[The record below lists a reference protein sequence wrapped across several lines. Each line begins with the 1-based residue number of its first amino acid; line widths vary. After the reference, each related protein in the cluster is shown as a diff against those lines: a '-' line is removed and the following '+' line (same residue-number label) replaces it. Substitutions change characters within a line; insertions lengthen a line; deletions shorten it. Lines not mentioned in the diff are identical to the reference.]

1 MFRKVPSNRV
11 HRLFY
16 PQVPAVV
23 SASHDDE
30 VGALLATSIIPVSL
44 EPSMVG
50 VALGKQHRTR
60 RLVEASGCFS
70 ACWLSYEKLE
80 RFQLLAE
87 HSEARDKLRQVG
99 LSYRWGEYVR
109 APVLEDAVAWLEC
122 RLEWSREVGDHF
134 FYAAR
139 VETAY
144 AVEDF
149 DEYWRFM
156 QYKPI
161 LYIGSAKQ
169 ELPRFLKLSVE

>member
-1 MFRKVPSNRV
+1 MFRKVPSHIV

-23 SASHDDE
+23 SAAYDDE

-60 RLVEASGCFS
+60 RLVESSGCFS

-80 RFQLLAE
+80 KFQRLAE
-87 HSEARDKLRQVG
+87 HSDARDKLRQAG
-99 LSYRWGEYVR
+99 FSYRWGERVR
-109 APVLEDAVAWLEC
+109 APVLEEAVAWVEC
-122 RLEWSREVGDHF
+122 RLDWSREVGDHF
-134 FYAAR
+134 FYTAR
-139 VETAY
+139 VEAAY

-149 DEYWRFM
+149 DEYWKFIR
-156 QYKPI
+156 YKPI
-161 LYIGSAKQ
+161 LYVGSARQ
-169 ELPRFLKLSVE
+169 ELPRFVRLSVE